1 MNHAAKVVIFTL
13 RQSLFPLLF
22 GIFPLISPQLTTF
35 LELLN
40 QKKNHGIASHD
51 DKVSVLFLEEPN
63 NQHKQFVKKKC

>member
-1 MNHAAKVVIFTL
+1 MNHAAKVVIFAL

-35 LELLN
+35 LEILN
-40 QKKNHGIASHD
+40 QKKNHSIASHD
-51 DKVSVLFLEEPN
+51 DMGSVLFLEEPS